1 MSQLISHIFIS
12 NDIVSVNLVTPLADK
27 KQHRFLHDSGS
38 TSVDQCL
45 EIQI

>member
-12 NDIVSVNLVTPLADK
+12 NDIVSVNLMTPLADK